1 MWRYASHYLF
11 LGVKYMEN
19 TNTNEPVTNEEQGQ
33 EQSKTYTEQE
43 VMELLQREADRRV
56 SSALKKQQKEYEKKL
71 SLSKLDEQERAGA
84 EKDMRIQELT
94 EKLAQY
100 EIEKNKS
107 ELKSVLSARGLSA
120 EFADLIQI
128 NEDLEESQARIDTLD
143 RLFKQAVA
151 DEVKKRIA
159 TGKPTVG
166 TANNDVSAN
175 AFKSMSLMERN
186 NLYNTNPELYKRLE
200 QGKH

>member
-1 MWRYASHYLF
+1 
-11 LGVKYMEN
+11 MEEKIN
-19 TNTNEPVTNEEQGQ
+19 LETAEQGQ
-33 EQSKTYTEQE
+33 EEEKKTYTEEE
-43 VMELLQREADRRV
+43 VMSLLQKESDRRV
-56 SSALKKQQKEYEKKL
+56 SSALKKQAKDYEKKL
-71 SLSKLDEQERAGA
+71 SLSKLDEQERATA

-107 ELKSVLSARGLSA
+107 ELKSVLSSRGLSA

-128 NEDLEESQARIDTLD
+128 SEDLEESQARIDTLD

-151 DEVKKRIA
+151 EEVKRRLA

-166 TANNDVSAN
+166 TGSADELSREK
-175 AFKSMSLMERN
+175 FKKMSLTERN
-186 NLYNTNPELYKRLE
+186 ELYRDNPELYNKL
-200 QGKH
+200 KH

>member
-1 MWRYASHYLF
+1 MGL
-11 LGVKYMEN
+11 EN
-19 TNTNEPVTNEEQGQ
+19 TNINEPVTNEEQGQ
-33 EQSKTYTEQE
+33 EQEQFKTYTEQE

-94 EKLAQY
+94 EKLAQ
-100 EIEKNKS
+100 
-107 ELKSVLSARGLSA
+107 SVLSARGLSA

>member
-1 MWRYASHYLF
+1 
-11 LGVKYMEN
+11 MEEN
-19 TNTNEPVTNEEQGQ
+19 INLETAEQGQ
-33 EQSKTYTEQE
+33 EEEKKTYTEEE
-43 VMELLQREADRRV
+43 VMSLLQKESDRRV
-56 SSALKKQQKEYEKKL
+56 SSALKKQAKDYEKKL
-71 SLSKLDEQERAGA
+71 SLSKLDEQERATA

-107 ELKSVLSARGLSA
+107 ELKSVLSSRGLSA

-128 NEDLEESQARIDTLD
+128 SEDLEESQTRIDTLD

-151 DEVKKRIA
+151 DEVKRRLA

-166 TANNDVSAN
+166 TGATEEMSRDK
-175 AFKSMSLMERN
+175 FKNMSLAERN
-186 NLYNTNPELYKRLE
+186 NLYRENPELYNKL
-200 QGKH
+200 KS

>member
-1 MWRYASHYLF
+1 
-11 LGVKYMEN
+11 MEEN
-19 TNTNEPVTNEEQGQ
+19 INLETAEQGQ
-33 EQSKTYTEQE
+33 EEEKKTYTEEE
-43 VMELLQREADRRV
+43 VMSLLQKESDRRV
-56 SSALKKQQKEYEKKL
+56 SSALKKQAKDYEKKL
-71 SLSKLDEQERAGA
+71 SLSKLDEQERATA

-107 ELKSVLSARGLSA
+107 ELKSVLSSRGLSA

-128 NEDLEESQARIDTLD
+128 SEDLEESQARIDTLD

-151 DEVKKRIA
+151 EEVKRRLA

-166 TANNDVSAN
+166 TGSADELSREK
-175 AFKSMSLMERN
+175 FKKMSLTERN
-186 NLYNTNPELYKRLE
+186 ELYRDNPELYNKL
-200 QGKH
+200 KH

>member
-1 MWRYASHYLF
+1 
-11 LGVKYMEN
+11 MEEN
-19 TNTNEPVTNEEQGQ
+19 INLETAEQGQ
-33 EQSKTYTEQE
+33 EKTYTEEE
-43 VMELLQREADRRV
+43 VMSLLQKESDRRV
-56 SSALKKQQKEYEKKL
+56 SSALKKQAKDYEKKL
-71 SLSKLDEQERAGA
+71 SLSKLDEQERATA

-107 ELKSVLSARGLSA
+107 ELKSVLSSRGLSA

-128 NEDLEESQARIDTLD
+128 SEDLEESQARIDTLD

-151 DEVKKRIA
+151 EEVKRRLA

-166 TANNDVSAN
+166 TGSAEELSREK
-175 AFKSMSLMERN
+175 FKKMSLTERN
-186 NLYNTNPELYKRLE
+186 ELYRDNPELYNKL
-200 QGKH
+200 KH

>member
-1 MWRYASHYLF
+1 
-11 LGVKYMEN
+11 MEEN
-19 TNTNEPVTNEEQGQ
+19 INLETAKQGQ
-33 EQSKTYTEQE
+33 EEEKKTYTEEE
-43 VMELLQREADRRV
+43 VMSLLQKESDRRV
-56 SSALKKQQKEYEKKL
+56 SSALKKQAKDYEKKL
-71 SLSKLDEQERAGA
+71 SLSKLDEQERATA

-107 ELKSVLSARGLSA
+107 ELKSVLSSRGLSA

-128 NEDLEESQARIDTLD
+128 SEDLEESQARIDTLD

-151 DEVKKRIA
+151 EEVKRRLA

-166 TANNDVSAN
+166 TGSTEELSREK
-175 AFKSMSLMERN
+175 FKKMSLTERN
-186 NLYNTNPELYKRLE
+186 ELYRDNPELYNKL
-200 QGKH
+200 KH

>member
-1 MWRYASHYLF
+1 
-11 LGVKYMEN
+11 MEEN
-19 TNTNEPVTNEEQGQ
+19 INLETAKQGQ
-33 EQSKTYTEQE
+33 EEEKKTYTEEE
-43 VMELLQREADRRV
+43 VMSLLQKESDRRV
-56 SSALKKQQKEYEKKL
+56 SSALKKQAKDYEKKL
-71 SLSKLDEQERAGA
+71 SLSKLDEQERATA

-107 ELKSVLSARGLSA
+107 ELKSVLSSRGLSA

-128 NEDLEESQARIDTLD
+128 SEDLEESQARIDTLD

-151 DEVKKRIA
+151 EEVKRRLA

-166 TANNDVSAN
+166 TGSADELSREK
-175 AFKSMSLMERN
+175 FKKMSLTERN
-186 NLYNTNPELYKRLE
+186 ELYRDNPELYNKL
-200 QGKH
+200 KH

>member
-1 MWRYASHYLF
+1 
-11 LGVKYMEN
+11 MEEN
-19 TNTNEPVTNEEQGQ
+19 INLETAEQGQ
-33 EQSKTYTEQE
+33 EEEKKTYTEEE
-43 VMELLQREADRRV
+43 VMSLLQKESDRRV
-56 SSALKKQQKEYEKKL
+56 SSALKKQAKDYEKKL
-71 SLSKLDEQERAGA
+71 SLSKLDEQERATA

-107 ELKSVLSARGLSA
+107 ELKSVLSSRGLSA

-128 NEDLEESQARIDTLD
+128 SDDLEESQARIDTLD

-151 DEVKKRIA
+151 EEVKRRLA

-166 TANNDVSAN
+166 TGSAEELSREK
-175 AFKSMSLMERN
+175 FKRMSLTERN
-186 NLYNTNPELYKRLE
+186 ELYRDNPELYNKL
-200 QGKH
+200 KH

>member
-1 MWRYASHYLF
+1 
-11 LGVKYMEN
+11 MEEN
-19 TNTNEPVTNEEQGQ
+19 INLETAEQGQ
-33 EQSKTYTEQE
+33 EEEKKTYTEEE
-43 VMELLQREADRRV
+43 VMSLLQKESDRRV
-56 SSALKKQQKEYEKKL
+56 SSALKKQAKDYEKKL
-71 SLSKLDEQERAGA
+71 SLSKLDEQERATA

-107 ELKSVLSARGLSA
+107 ELKSVLSSRGLSA

-128 NEDLEESQARIDTLD
+128 SEDLEESQARIDTLD

-151 DEVKKRIA
+151 EEVKRRLA

-166 TANNDVSAN
+166 TGSADELSREK
-175 AFKSMSLMERN
+175 FKKMSLTERN
-186 NLYNTNPELYKRLE
+186 ELYRDNPELYNKLR
-200 QGKH
+200 H

>member
-1 MWRYASHYLF
+1 
-11 LGVKYMEN
+11 MEEN
-19 TNTNEPVTNEEQGQ
+19 INLETAEQGQ
-33 EQSKTYTEQE
+33 EEEKKTYTEEE
-43 VMELLQREADRRV
+43 VMSLLQKESDRRV
-56 SSALKKQQKEYEKKL
+56 SSALKKQAKDYEKKL
-71 SLSKLDEQERAGA
+71 SLSKLDEQERATA

-107 ELKSVLSARGLSA
+107 ELKSVLSSRGLSA

-128 NEDLEESQARIDTLD
+128 SEDLEESQTRIDTLD

-151 DEVKKRIA
+151 EEVKRRLA

-166 TANNDVSAN
+166 TGSADELSHEK
-175 AFKSMSLMERN
+175 FKKMSLTERN
-186 NLYNTNPELYKRLE
+186 ELYRDNPELYNKL
-200 QGKH
+200 KH

>member
-1 MWRYASHYLF
+1 
-11 LGVKYMEN
+11 MEEN
-19 TNTNEPVTNEEQGQ
+19 INLETAKQGQ
-33 EQSKTYTEQE
+33 EEEKKTYTEEE
-43 VMELLQREADRRV
+43 VMSLLQKESDRRV
-56 SSALKKQQKEYEKKL
+56 SSALKKQAKDYEKKL
-71 SLSKLDEQERAGA
+71 SLSKLDEQERATA

-107 ELKSVLSARGLSA
+107 ELKSVLSSRGLSA

-128 NEDLEESQARIDTLD
+128 SEDLEESQARIDTLD

-151 DEVKKRIA
+151 EEVKRRLA

-166 TANNDVSAN
+166 TGSAEELSREK
-175 AFKSMSLMERN
+175 FKKMSLTERN
-186 NLYNTNPELYKRLE
+186 ELYRDNPELYNKL
-200 QGKH
+200 KH